1 MLYATSRLLVRGVD
15 MHRRLP
21 LCSLSVAVCF
31 VACAQAAAVDV
42 SDDSRRQDFERYY
55 FGHGV
60 PEDQA
65 RAKQYLNEAAQAGSE
80 WAILLI
86 ATEQEQSAPQKALD
100 AYLKIARENNCI
112 AQARLAEAYASGTLV
127 QKNLT
132 QAYFW
137 NLLAR
142 ANEWSRKSN
151 VDYNNTRG
159 ISYSSGPAKPCGEAD
174 HFSADVLE
182 IKIKSHKL
190 LPAKLMQVA
199 EDAAANWTR
208 GTIESS
214 LPAPVLDATASV
226 LGQPKVASIAP
237 PPPAEIQKPPSAVVE
252 VVLKEDAGIFVVP
265 VEINGAITLDFAVDS
280 GASNVTIPAD
290 VYYTLLRTGT
300 IKDTDITGQRTV
312 VLADGSQSKLPTLTI
327 SSLKVGDKVIE
338 NVNATVV
345 PLEGQLLLGQSFLGR
360 FKSWSLDNAKH
371 VLLLNPQ

>member
-1 MLYATSRLLVRGVD
+1 M
-15 MHRRLP
+15 
-21 LCSLSVAVCF
+21 CI
-31 VACAQAAAVDV
+31 VACTRAAAVDV

-55 FGHGV
+55 FGRGV
-60 PEDQA
+60 PQDQS

-86 ATEQEQSAPQKALD
+86 AQEQEQTAPQKALD
-100 AYLKIARENNCI
+100 AYLKVARNNNCI
-112 AQARLAEAYASGTLV
+112 AQARLADAYASGTLV

-142 ANEWSRKSN
+142 ANEWTRKSN
-151 VDYNNTRG
+151 MDYNITRG

-174 HFSADVLE
+174 HFAADVLE
-182 IKIKSHKL
+182 IKIKSRKL
-190 LPAKLMQVA
+190 LPAKLMQAA
-199 EDAAANWTR
+199 EEAANNWTKD
-208 GTIESS
+208 TVESL
-214 LPAPVLDATASV
+214 LPAPALDGTVSDAGTPNVAT
-226 LGQPKVASIAP
+226 IAP
-237 PPPAEIQKPPSAVVE
+237 PQPPAEMQKPPSSVVE

-265 VEINGAITLDFAVDS
+265 VEINGALTLDFAVDS

-290 VYYTLLRTGT
+290 VYYTLVRTGT

-327 SSLKVGDKVIE
+327 SSLKVGDKIIE